1 MAIYK
6 FGKPSISM
14 GHLYHGYVSHN
25 QRVRISHGLNQY
37 TSGRPKMTN
46 YTQKKYGLTPCG
58 HFLNELREEKSGH
71 HTKNNGVIPFN
82 IP

>member
-6 FGKPSISM
+6 FGKTSNSIAIYTMAMLVITS
-14 GHLYHGYVSHN
+14 
-25 QRVRISHGLNQY
+25 LNQY

-46 YTQKKYGLTPCG
+46 YTQNPNGPTPCG

-71 HTKNNGVIPFN
+71 HTKNNEVIPFN